1 MFILLL
7 SLLFLLIPETVSR
20 KLGCYSSLIGNY
32 ENAIEDKDAP
42 ITAYPFQMK
51 EDSVNLRDIW
61 FHCMQ
66 NFGTFLGYPFQ
77 FIWFLK
83 CGVHLL

>member
-1 MFILLL
+1 MPKMFILLL

-66 NFGTFLGYPFQ
+66 NFGHIPWISIPTYLGF
-77 FIWFLK
+77 
-83 CGVHLL
+83 